1 MQEELIPTNGIGTF
15 REAAE
20 KLAEYGRYGDIYIV
34 HAAEG
39 ETVVPVEVLEA
50 NPKLKE
56 MLFAQMREMELDPE
70 RYVVGN
76 ELNSL
81 NPVTGQP
88 EFFFK
93 KIFSGVKNVLKKA
106 APVIGAIAGS
116 FIPGV
121 GPILGPALGNLK
133 KSCFILSNRISGKCS
148 EFGPYSIVIAMNIYQ
163 SLTTK

>member
-70 RYVVGN
+70 RYIVGN

-93 KIFSGVKNVLKKA
+93 K
-106 APVIGAIAGS
+106 
-116 FIPGV
+116 
-121 GPILGPALGNLK
+121 
-133 KSCFILSNRISGKCS
+133 LS
-148 EFGPYSIVIAMNIYQ
+148 
-163 SLTTK
+163 